1 MINYRNNHDHHTDED
16 DLNIDPSE
24 LLYSLEIVQQPQR
37 ARMCG
42 FGDKDRRNIT
52 PAPVLKLIAK
62 TKEGRIVTGDAL
74 CRQAFMVNA
83 DLWLEDEV
91 TERNL
96 VLISSI
102 ASTKSPTRAFTYMS
116 EPHASADHGDHGDHG
131 GEIGYVTDP
140 TPIQFAP
147 PRTSVITFP
156 YHNQNHGSWAQREH
170 NSQQYPIK
178 IEPDQQAERGGR
190 RYDGNGRGPIDEYEF
205 YHYGEPS
212 DWENLSTPNLV
223 GQTTVG
229 GQSAPDLDG
238 RTTHIWFAFNML
250 SIRTEGVFKLRF
262 TLCDVMQMKGTTI
275 KVLYQVFSDPIH
287 VQSPKKFL
295 GACDN
300 NDLANHLNKYSIRI
314 PSRKDEKPPKE

>member
-1 MINYRNNHDHHTDED
+1 MITAPTMEMIMISIPENF
-16 DLNIDPSE
+16 
-24 LLYSLEIVQQPQR
+24 QQPLR

-52 PAPVLKLIAK
+52 PVPVLKLIAK
-62 TKEGRIVTGDAL
+62 TKDGKIITGDAL
-74 CRQAFMVNA
+74 CRQVFMVNA
-83 DLWLEDEV
+83 DLWSEDEV

-102 ASTKSPTRAFTYMS
+102 ASTKSPIRAFTYMS
-116 EPHASADHGDHGDHG
+116 EPHTSAGHENRDDQDHT
-131 GEIGYVTDP
+131 VNP
-140 TPIQFAP
+140 TPNRFP
-147 PRTSVITFP
+147 SLRTSIVTFP
-156 YHNQNHGSWAQREH
+156 HHNHHKESWPENADDTSIPNTNKNGTNEGLSQDNLSSR
-170 NSQQYPIK
+170 NTQQY
-178 IEPDQQAERGGR
+178 DS
-190 RYDGNGRGPIDEYEF
+190 NGKGLIDDYEF

-212 DWENLSTPNLV
+212 DWESLSTPNLV

-229 GQSAPDLDG
+229 GQVAPDLDG
-238 RTTHIWFAFNML
+238 KTIHIWFAFNML

-262 TLCDVMQMKGTTI
+262 TLCDVMQMNGTTTE
-275 KVLYQVFSDPIH
+275 VLYQVFSDPIS

-295 GACDN
+295 GACNN